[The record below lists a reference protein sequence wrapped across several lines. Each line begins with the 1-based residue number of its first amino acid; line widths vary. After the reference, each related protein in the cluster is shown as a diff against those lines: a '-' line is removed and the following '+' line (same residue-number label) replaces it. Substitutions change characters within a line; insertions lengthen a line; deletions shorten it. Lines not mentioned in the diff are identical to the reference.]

1 MYSVHCVCHTLFMA
15 YTQKPLLEISGLS
28 KSYGK
33 QHVLNGLSL
42 TLDPG
47 IHALLGPNGA
57 GKTTL
62 VNILSTLIPYD
73 SGSVRVLGLD
83 PQRQRSQLQGLISL
97 TGQYAAVDGALTGM
111 ENMLMMGQLFG
122 LSRRDAKHRA
132 DDLLERFELAAASGK
147 RVATYS
153 GGMRR
158 KLDIAA
164 SLIAG
169 PQLIFLDEPT
179 TGLDTRSRQALWDEI
194 NALAAAG
201 TSIFLT
207 TQYLEEADVLAERI
221 MVLNDGRIVAD
232 GTASQLKDR
241 VGGSTIQVHD
251 DAGHIT
257 ETLPTAGSAQEVARS
272 LCALAQERPG
282 VGVTVRRP
290 TLDEVFLELTG
301 EPAAEQNSLNQ
312 NSSAQNDKQ
321 KESTLA

>member
-1 MYSVHCVCHTLFMA
+1 MA
-15 YTQKPLLEISGLS
+15 YTEEALIEISGLT

-33 QHVLNGLSL
+33 HQVLADLNL
-42 TLDPG
+42 TLQPG

-62 VNILSTLIPYD
+62 VNILSTLIPHD
-73 SGSVRVLGLD
+73 TGRVRVLGLD
-83 PQRQRSQLQGLISL
+83 PQKQRRQLQGLISL
-97 TGQYAAVDGALTGM
+97 TGQYTAVDAQLTGM

-122 LSRRDAKHRA
+122 LSRGEAKRRA
-132 DDLLERFELAAASGK
+132 DDLLERFELSRAAGK
-147 RVATYS
+147 RAATYS

-169 PQLIFLDEPT
+169 PELIFLDEPT

-221 MVLNDGRIVAD
+221 MVLHGGSIVAE
-232 GTASQLKDR
+232 GTAAELKDR
-241 VGGSTIQVHD
+241 VGASTIQLHD
-251 DAGHIT
+251 AAGHIV
-257 ETLPTAGSAQEVARS
+257 ETKPTRGDAAGLAAQ
-272 LCALAQERPG
+272 LASIAAERPD
-282 VGVTVRRP
+282 VSVTVRKP

-301 EPAAEQNSLNQ
+301 KPT
-312 NSSAQNDKQ
+312 AQNQQ
-321 KESTLA
+321 KENTPV

>member
-1 MYSVHCVCHTLFMA
+1 MS
-15 YTQKPLLEISGLS
+15 YTEDALIEISGLS

-33 QHVLNGLSL
+33 HQVLTDLSL
-42 TLDPG
+42 TLTPG

-73 SGSVRVLGLD
+73 AGRVRVLGRD
-83 PQRQRSQLQGLISL
+83 PQKQRRQLQRLISL
-97 TGQYAAVDGALTGM
+97 TGQYAAVDGQLTGM

-122 LSRRDAKHRA
+122 LSRSEAKRRA
-132 DDLLERFELAAASGK
+132 DALLERFELSSAAGK
-147 RVATYS
+147 RAATYS

-169 PQLIFLDEPT
+169 PELIFLDEPT

-221 MVLNDGRIVAD
+221 MVLHGGSIVAE
-232 GTASQLKDR
+232 GTAAELKDR
-241 VGGSTIQVHD
+241 VGASTIQLHD
-251 DAGHIT
+251 AAGHIV
-257 ETLPTAGSAQEVARS
+257 ETLPTRGDAAGLAAQLTRIA
-272 LCALAQERPG
+272 AERPE
-282 VGVTVRRP
+282 VSVTVRKP

-301 EPAAEQNSLNQ
+301 EPAAQDQ
-312 NSSAQNDKQ
+312 Q
-321 KESTLA
+321 KESIPA